1 MSPTDLTPESHSVTR
16 HQAGVQWRDLGS
28 LQPLPP
34 GFKQFSCLSLPSSWD
49 YRHTPPRQ
57 VHDGCARRRAAGA
70 RRRAAGA
77 GRRAAGVEEEP
88 QVQEEEPQVREE
100 ELQVQEEE
108 PQVWKKS
115 RRCKRKSRRCGKR
128 SRRCGKRSRRC
139 RRRAAGAEE
148 ELQVR
153 KEEPQV
159 QAADM
164 EPLTRKIQI
173 KEDLIKD
180 LQIQL
185 VILKTYQLW
194 NA

>member
-1 MSPTDLTPESHSVTR
+1 MM
-16 HQAGVQWRDLGS
+16 A
-28 LQPLPP
+28 
-34 GFKQFSCLSLPSSWD
+34 
-49 YRHTPPRQ
+49 
-57 VHDGCARRRAAGA
+57 
-70 RRRAAGA
+70 
-77 GRRAAGVEEEP
+77 
-88 QVQEEEPQVREE
+88 VQEEELQVREE
-100 ELQVQEEE
+100 EQQVQEEE
-108 PQVWKKS
+108 PQVWKK
-115 RRCKRKSRRCGKR
+115 
-128 SRRCGKRSRRC
+128 SRRC

-173 KEDLIKD
+173 NEDLIKD

-185 VILKTYQLW
+185 IILKTYQLW